1 MHGVPGA
8 SSHHLVEFLT
18 AVSRC
23 GTPTDAAR
31 VAAELVAEEFDAE
44 VGAVITDDGV
54 VATVGFG
61 RAPVPESALT
71 ALQPGAGSVDLDGI
85 GRCHAISTRWNA
97 GTTGRLVVARVEP
110 AFEVGDRNLL
120 LGMAA
125 SLGLALDMIDALD
138 RERAQQRVLEVLLK
152 IQRSIAHREPLPT
165 VLAAIT
171 DGASTVLGGRPVS
184 LVLDDAADP
193 AHPIVTG
200 ADLTAAGPTASATV
214 HIHGDPVGA
223 LVVAAD
229 DDGLHTEDEHLL
241 QTFAE
246 HASLALADARA
257 AEAIEEAYRDP
268 LTGLP
273 NRQLFIDRLAQAL
286 ACTESPA
293 PSVLFIDLDRFKA
306 VNDTLGHAAGDT
318 LLRAAAARIR
328 GCVDPG
334 TTTARFGGDEFA
346 VLLTDS
352 DDPAEAGAL
361 AERIIARMRTPFTV
375 DGRMFYIDATVGI
388 AHAAG
393 ERTGV
398 NPDEL
403 LGNAD
408 LAMYRAK
415 AGGGGT
421 WLAYE
426 AQMRVALL
434 DRLELHAHLQSA
446 LERHELDLH
455 YQPIVDLETRRP
467 VAVEAL
473 LRWNHPRRGSVPPLD
488 FIPIAELTNT
498 IIPIGRW
505 VLETACVQLA
515 EWRRRAPGLVLH
527 VNVSAKQLRDRDFV
541 DDVRYSLRL
550 ADVPAAALVIEL
562 TESILI
568 EEQEPV
574 VASLNGLKE
583 LGVAIALDDFGT
595 GFSSLAHLDRFP
607 VDMLKIDR
615 SFVSGVT
622 GLVAGDQLIRT
633 VLELG
638 RGFDLTVVAEGIEDE
653 TQRDRLVQ
661 LGCRTGQ
668 GFLFARPEPPDQ
680 LAGWFG
686 SAGVTS

>member
-44 VGAVITDDGV
+44 VGAVIIDDGV
-54 VATVGFG
+54 VAAVGFG
-61 RAPVPESALT
+61 RAPVPEPTLAALEPGSAR
-71 ALQPGAGSVDLDGI
+71 VDLDGI
-85 GRCHAISTRWNA
+85 GTCHAVSTRWNA

-110 AFEVGDRNLL
+110 AFEIGDRNLL

-138 RERAQQRVLEVLLK
+138 RERAQQRVLEVLLT
-152 IQRSIAHREPLPT
+152 IQRSIAHREPLPA

-171 DGASTVLGGRPVS
+171 AGTATVLGGRPVS

-200 ADLTAAGPTASATV
+200 ADLTAAGPTTSATV

-223 LVVAAD
+223 LVVA
-229 DDGLHTEDEHLL
+229 DDGLDADDEHLL

-273 NRQLFIDRLAQAL
+273 NRQLFVDRLAQAL

-328 GCVDPG
+328 GCVDPE

-352 DDPAEAGAL
+352 DDPTEAGTL
-361 AERIIARMRTPFTV
+361 AERIIARMRSPFTV

-398 NPDEL
+398 SPDEL

-408 LAMYRAK
+408 LAMHRAK
-415 AGGGGT
+415 ASGGGT

-426 AQMRVALL
+426 SQMRVALL

-455 YQPIVDLETRRP
+455 YQPIVNLETRQP

-473 LRWNHPRRGSVPPLD
+473 LRWNHPRRGPVPPLD

-527 VNVSAKQLRDRDFV
+527 VNVSAKQLRDRNFV

-562 TESILI
+562 TESVLI

-574 VASLNGLKE
+574 LASLNGLKA

-622 GLVAGDQLIRT
+622 GLMAGDQLIRT

-638 RGFDLTVVAEGIEDE
+638 RGFDLAVVAEGIEDE
-653 TQRDRLVQ
+653 TQRERLVE

-668 GFLFARPEPPDQ
+668 GFLFAKPEHPDR
-680 LAGWFG
+680 LTGWFG
-686 SAGVTS
+686 SARITS